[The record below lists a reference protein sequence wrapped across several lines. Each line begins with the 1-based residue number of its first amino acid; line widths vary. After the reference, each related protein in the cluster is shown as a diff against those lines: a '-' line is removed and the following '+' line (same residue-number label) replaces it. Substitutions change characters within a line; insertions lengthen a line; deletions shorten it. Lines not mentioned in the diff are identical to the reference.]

1 MSVEIVPNVG
11 GERNLSRLRKIRES
25 RDLSQ
30 KQLTQM
36 AQIEKSAVSRYE
48 RFSLEKARVDVV
60 EKLADAL
67 NVSPAYLV
75 GWSDD
80 KDSKRKGN
88 HKATSSRLIRHK
100 KNLSVVDGLSETNRL
115 VYSSEKDPLKFLMNP
130 DSYVTLYS
138 KDDSMLPEIQK
149 DSLIFVNQQ
158 AKPKVGDRL
167 ALFVTGIDHPL
178 IRIMDTLGDHVIY
191 KPLDPS
197 ATVYT
202 AEQVARIIGRV
213 IYTLNTPN

>member
-1 MSVEIVPNVG
+1 
-11 GERNLSRLRKIRES
+11 
-25 RDLSQ
+25 
-30 KQLTQM
+30 M

-48 RFSLEKARVDVV
+48 RFSLKKARVDVV

-88 HKATSSRLIRHK
+88 HKTTSSRLIRHK

-178 IRIMDTLGDHVIY
+178 IRIMDNLGDQVIY

>member
-1 MSVEIVPNVG
+1 
-11 GERNLSRLRKIRES
+11 
-25 RDLSQ
+25 
-30 KQLTQM
+30 M
-36 AQIEKSAVSRYE
+36 ANIEKSAVSRYE

-80 KDSKRKGN
+80 KDSKRKGD

-167 ALFVTGIDHPL
+167 ALFVTGIEHPL
-178 IRIMDTLGDHVIY
+178 IRIMDTLGDQVIY

>member
-60 EKLADAL
+60 KKLADAL

-80 KDSKRKGN
+80 KDSKPKGN

-130 DSYVTLYS
+130 DNYVTLYS

-158 AKPKVGDRL
+158 AKPKAGDRL
-167 ALFVTGIDHPL
+167 ALFVTGIEHPL
-178 IRIMDTLGDHVIY
+178 IRIMDTLGDQVIY

-202 AEQVARIIGRV
+202 GEQVARIIGRV

>member
-1 MSVEIVPNVG
+1 
-11 GERNLSRLRKIRES
+11 
-25 RDLSQ
+25 
-30 KQLTQM
+30 M
-36 AQIEKSAVSRYE
+36 AKIEKSAVSRYE

-167 ALFVTGIDHPL
+167 ALFVTGIENPL
-178 IRIMDTLGDHVIY
+178 IRIMDTLGDQVIY

>member
-36 AQIEKSAVSRYE
+36 AKIEKSAVSRYE

-167 ALFVTGIDHPL
+167 ALFVTGIEYPL
-178 IRIMDTLGDHVIY
+178 IRIMDTLGDQVIY

-202 AEQVARIIGRV
+202 GEQVARIIGRV